1 MVMKKLFTKIFS
13 IGLILL
19 CCAAVGCASGK
30 DSVFTPDIPDHTNS
44 GVSGDRSDLD
54 DNTENGDNSNV
65 ENGDNTENGDN
76 SNVEDGDNTESG
88 DNTEEDGDPSKEVT
102 LPRVDF

>member
-44 GVSGDRSDLD
+44 GMSGDRSDLE

-65 ENGDNTENGDN
+65 ENGDK
-76 SNVEDGDNTESG
+76 
-88 DNTEEDGDPSKEVT
+88 TEEDGDPSKEVT